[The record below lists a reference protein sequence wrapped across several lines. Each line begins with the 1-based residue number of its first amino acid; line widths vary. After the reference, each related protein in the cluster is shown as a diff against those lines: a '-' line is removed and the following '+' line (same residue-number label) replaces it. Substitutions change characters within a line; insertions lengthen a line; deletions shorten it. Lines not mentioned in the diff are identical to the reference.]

1 VGEDDD
7 SSTRSWDRVADDWIA
22 HADSNDYRNH
32 FLMPRMLAL
41 VGDVRGR
48 TILDLGC
55 GEGGYARALAAR
67 GAHVVGVDGSARL
80 IEVARARAAEAG
92 LTAIRFVR
100 ANAAALRE
108 IATSSIDIVVA
119 AMSLMD
125 VENYAGAIAEAHRV
139 LVDGGTLAMS
149 ITHPCFSAPVSA
161 WVRDEARRLQN
172 FAVDRYLD
180 RAAWDS
186 FITTSFRAPVV
197 RRHRPLEDYLGAPI
211 AAGFTL
217 RAFLEPAPTDDE
229 RATSRRFEKLLRIPY
244 FIFMRWEKEASSL
257 KPQAA
262 A

>member
-1 VGEDDD
+1 VDEDDD
-7 SSTRSWDRVADDWIA
+7 SSNRSWDRVADDWIA
-22 HADSNDYRNH
+22 HADANDYRNH

-80 IEVARARAAEAG
+80 IEVARARAADAG
-92 LTAIRFVR
+92 LTSIRFVR

-197 RRHRPLEDYLGAPI
+197 RRHRPLEDYLGAPV
-211 AAGFTL
+211 AVGFTL

-229 RATSRRFEKLLRIPY
+229 RATWRRFEKLLRIPY
-244 FIFMRWEKEASSL
+244 FIFMRWEK
-257 KPQAA
+257 
-262 A
+262 